1 MKNKGLAILLCLS
14 LCIGLTACGGSETA
28 EETKQDIEHAASVSN
43 GDLKEDSTALAIG
56 KTKVPYS
63 EYQAYYFFMKNQY
76 ENVLDA
82 DIWKYTGAGEQGK
95 SIGQEAIEDVLRLII
110 QVKVIGKA
118 AAAQGVALGVD
129 EKEVSD
135 YNAKKCFEGINEK
148 VRKENGITLAVMTQI
163 FAENKLAAKMYNVV
177 LGTVDGNVTAEQSK
191 AARVQLIYLKADDK
205 TKAQVK
211 KKADAL
217 CAQAKSSAGSFYPL
231 ARANTQAA
239 EVECLIGRL
248 DERTKLVNAVMGLKQ
263 YAVTDVIEEKD
274 GYYIAYCV
282 EPGNKKIYN
291 EYKNQIVEE
300 RQIQAFQ
307 KAYKEWSGKYEVKVS
322 KSLLTK

>member
-1 MKNKGLAILLCLS
+1 MKNKALAILLCLG
-14 LCIGLTACGGSETA
+14 LCIGLTACGGEDKGKEKPAVES
-28 EETKQDIEHAASVSN
+28 AASVNN

-56 KTKVPYS
+56 KTKVPYN
-63 EYQAYYFFMKNQY
+63 EYQAYYYFMKNQY
-76 ENVLDA
+76 ENVLNA
-82 DIWKYTGAGEQGK
+82 DIWKYTGAGEKGK

-118 AAAQGVALGVD
+118 AAEKGVVLEVD

-135 YNAKKCFEGINEK
+135 YNAKKYFDSINEK

-177 LGTVDGNVTAEQSK
+177 MGTVDVNVTAEQSK

-211 KKADAL
+211 QKADAL
-217 CAQAKSSAGSFYPL
+217 CAQAKNSVGSFYSL
-231 ARANTQAA
+231 ARKNTQAA

-248 DERTKLVNAVMGLKQ
+248 DERTNLVNAVMGLKQ
-263 YAVTDVIEEKD
+263 YAVSGVIEEKD

-282 EPGNKKIYN
+282 EPGNKKIFG
-291 EYKNQIVEE
+291 EYKNQVVES
-300 RQIQAFQ
+300 RQVSAFQ

-322 KSLLTK
+322 KSLLAK